1 MFQVSINSV
10 LGTFNFGTKLGLP
23 DDKYF
28 IKVIFD
34 IILETGI
41 FEITNVPN
49 SNKF

>member
-1 MFQVSINSV
+1 MFQVSINSA

-28 IKVIFD
+28 IKVVFD

-41 FEITNVPN
+41 FEILNVPN
-49 SNKF
+49 FNKF